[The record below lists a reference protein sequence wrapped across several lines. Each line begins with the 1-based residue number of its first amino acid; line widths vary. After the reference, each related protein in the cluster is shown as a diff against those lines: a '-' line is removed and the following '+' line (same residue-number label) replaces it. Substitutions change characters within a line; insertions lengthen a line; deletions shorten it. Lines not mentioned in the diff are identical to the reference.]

1 MITKTSKANV
11 QHVHK
16 CRNKPAV
23 VSTTSAFFV
32 IFFFFGD
39 AQMRHVKTAIVFIL
53 FQVKGKLRTHKY
65 MLYQITLTQ
74 FMRLRILPYMVIANA
89 R

>member
-1 MITKTSKANV
+1 MTTKTSKANV
-11 QHVHK
+11 QHVHE

-23 VSTTSAFFV
+23 VSTTSAFFY
-32 IFFFFGD
+32 IFGD